1 MYFKQT
7 EQFEQLIP
15 HLGRGVNE
23 SSFPR
28 DIWTEVTAPVFE
40 YVQALRASDIDA

>member
-7 EQFEQLIP
+7 EQFEQF
-15 HLGRGVNE
+15 HTGRGVNE

-40 YVQALRASDIDA
+40 YVQALRASDVDA